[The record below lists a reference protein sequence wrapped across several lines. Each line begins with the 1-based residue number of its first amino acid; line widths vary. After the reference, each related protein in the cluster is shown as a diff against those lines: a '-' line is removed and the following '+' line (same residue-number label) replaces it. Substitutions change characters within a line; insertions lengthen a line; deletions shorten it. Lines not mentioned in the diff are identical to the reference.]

1 MSGRSFQIKLK
12 RRRYLTS
19 TGKFLILLETQ
30 FKFNLIPRLKL
41 LEEEMSAEKVEMAK
55 NKDMKLKSIEKKSL
69 LPKQMSRHKY
79 EAPEFDFNMPKDIK
93 GSVRKL
99 KTEGSILVDRFK
111 SMQKRNVIET
121 RVRHK
126 YDGKLF
132 ICFNYLYTIIS
143 LGSRGS
149 SGLKDSLR
157 RPTRLML
164 FEWLLNIK
172 YILIHLCKFLLDV
185 KCKILTWLQS
195 QRKGWSDNV
204 LVE

>member
-1 MSGRSFQIKLK
+1 
-12 RRRYLTS
+12 
-19 TGKFLILLETQ
+19 
-30 FKFNLIPRLKL
+30 

-126 YDGKLF
+126 YDDDMFFYTDYLCKF
-132 ICFNYLYTIIS
+132 I

-149 SGLKDSLR
+149 SDLKDLLR
-157 RPTRLML
+157 RPTRLQL
-164 FEWLLNIK
+164 FKWLLNIK
-172 YILIHLCKFLLDV
+172 YILIHQCKFLLNV
-185 KCKILTWLQS
+185 KCKILAWLKS
-195 QRKGWSDNV
+195 QWKGRSDNV

>member
-1 MSGRSFQIKLK
+1 
-12 RRRYLTS
+12 
-19 TGKFLILLETQ
+19 
-30 FKFNLIPRLKL
+30 LKL
-41 LEEEMSAEKVEMAK
+41 LEEEMSAEKIEMAK

-126 YDGKLF
+126 YSCN
-132 ICFNYLYTIIS
+132 IIYNFNHLCTIIS

-149 SGLKDSLR
+149 SGRKDLLR
-157 RPTRLML
+157 RLTRLKLSRCL
-164 FEWLLNIK
+164 FNIK
-172 YILIHLCKFLLDV
+172 YILIHHCPFY
-185 KCKILTWLQS
+185 
-195 QRKGWSDNV
+195 
-204 LVE
+204 

>member
-1 MSGRSFQIKLK
+1 
-12 RRRYLTS
+12 
-19 TGKFLILLETQ
+19 
-30 FKFNLIPRLKL
+30 

-93 GSVRKL
+93 GSVRKI

-126 YDGKLF
+126 YDYNIF
-132 ICFNYLYTIIS
+132 FYFNHLCTFIS

-149 SGLKDSLR
+149 SGLKDLLR
-157 RPTRLML
+157 RPTRLQL
-164 FEWLLNIK
+164 FRCLLNIK
-172 YILIHLCKFLLDV
+172 YFLIHHCKFLLNI
-185 KCKILTWLQS
+185 KCKIQAWLQS
-195 QRKGWSDNV
+195 QRKGRSDNV